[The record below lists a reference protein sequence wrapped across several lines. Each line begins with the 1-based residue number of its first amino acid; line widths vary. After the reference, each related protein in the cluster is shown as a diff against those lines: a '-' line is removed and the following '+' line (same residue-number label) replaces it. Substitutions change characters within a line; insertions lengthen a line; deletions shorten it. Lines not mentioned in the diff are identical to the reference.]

1 MFSILVVEDDP
12 SVASALCESLSLNG
26 FETTHVSN
34 GKDAIGLADRFDLV
48 LLDLGLPDLD
58 GLEVCRRIRH
68 VSTVPI
74 IAVTARADEVDRVLG
89 LTLGADDYVVKPYG
103 NRELLARI
111 EALMRRAGPRVG
123 SERGNRQNSG
133 YLLNSSALPQGSN
146 AAATNGESSDP
157 SSQKDVS
164 EQRSSAHGQ
173 STVTPRN
180 TGDDAVTVGPL
191 KFDERAHRLWIRGEP
206 VELARK
212 EFAILALLVRDPG
225 ILIRREVLISSVWG
239 DQWFGPS
246 RTVDVHVSSLRQK
259 LGVPDLIQTV
269 RGIGYRLND
278 SAV

>member
-1 MFSILVVEDDP
+1 VFSILVVEDDP

-34 GKDAIGLADRFDLV
+34 GKDAIDFADRFDLV

-111 EALMRRAGPRVG
+111 EALMRRAGPRAS
-123 SERGNRQNSG
+123 SERGNRQITGSASNP
-133 YLLNSSALPQGSN
+133 SALPASGV
-146 AAATNGESSDP
+146 TNPRRGLSDP
-157 SSQKDVS
+157 SNESEVAVQGGSIVGQTTVVS
-164 EQRSSAHGQ
+164 
-173 STVTPRN
+173 RN
-180 TGDDAVTVGPL
+180 TADDSVTVGPL
-191 KFDERAHRLWIRGEP
+191 KIDERAHRLWIRGEP
-206 VELARK
+206 IELARK
-212 EFAILALLVRDPG
+212 EFAILALLAKEPG
-225 ILIRREVLISSVWG
+225 ILIRREVLISGVWG

-278 SAV
+278 AAV